1 MYYEKKDKSQLSQHS
16 GMSIDESNKSNES
29 EFEFRQKKKP
39 SQRTTVQPNNY
50 LPNKNF
56 TQSMQ
61 YNRVDPPSKKSIS
74 KKYSKVSQ
82 NYQI

>member
-1 MYYEKKDKSQLSQHS
+1 
-16 GMSIDESNKSNES
+16 MSIDESNKSDQS

-39 SQRTTVQPNNY
+39 TQRSTVQSNNY

-61 YNRVDPPSKKSIS
+61 YNRVEPSKKSIS
-74 KKYSKVSQ
+74 KKYSKISQ
-82 NYQI
+82 NYQIDDE